1 MIWQF
6 VFLDQVWNEGI
17 RVFGVGGS
25 DSHNLEDEFYE
36 GASLPSAVGD
46 PATWVFCDGLSPKNL
61 MNAVRQGHLC
71 VTRFCK
77 IEPKNQGRWSGLS
90 SGR

>member
-1 MIWQF
+1 MK
-6 VFLDQVWNEGI
+6 EI

-46 PATWVFCDGLSPKNL
+46 PATWVFCDGLSPKKSDECSKAGTSVCDQIL
-61 MNAVRQGHLC
+61 Q
-71 VTRFCK
+71 K
-77 IEPKNQGRWSGLS
+77 
-90 SGR
+90 